1 MEYLKK
7 KLGARIQAIRKSK
20 KMTQEKLAELIGL
33 DIPNISNIERGK
45 RFLSSTTLEKLVD
58 ALNVSA
64 KDLFDFDHIKSR
76 EDLLVSIQNIIQTS
90 SDKELEYYYRMMNLY
105 KGY

>member
-76 EDLLVSIQNIIQTS
+76 EDLLISIQNIIQTS

>member
-20 KMTQEKLAELIGL
+20 KMTQEKLAELVEL
-33 DIPNISNIERGK
+33 DIPNLSNIERGK
-45 RFLSSTTLEKLVD
+45 RFLSSATLERIIA
-58 ALNVSA
+58 ALDVSA

-76 EDLLVSIQNIIQTS
+76 DDLLDSIQNIIKES

>member
-7 KLGARIQAIRKSK
+7 KLGARIQTIRKSK

-76 EDLLVSIQNIIQTS
+76 DDLLTSIQNIIQTS